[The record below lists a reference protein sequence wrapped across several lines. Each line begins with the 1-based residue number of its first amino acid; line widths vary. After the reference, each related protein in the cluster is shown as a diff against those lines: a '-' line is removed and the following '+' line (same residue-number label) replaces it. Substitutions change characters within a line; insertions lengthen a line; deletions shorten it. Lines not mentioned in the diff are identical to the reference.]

1 MNDSTEQQ
9 MKEWRLR
16 QPSPGLRSR
25 IFASEA
31 AAGAP
36 SFFAGLPRQSFD
48 WAALTRWLV
57 PAVGCFIMVTATL
70 TDPDMPTPN
79 GSGDVFAEH
88 RAKDLFAWHN
98 NAPAA
103 TLEWTFA
110 RPFSSSNDPFV
121 RTETN
126 TLIK

>member
-1 MNDSTEQQ
+1 
-9 MKEWRLR
+9 MKEWRPR
-16 QPSPGLRSR
+16 QPSPGLRNR
-25 IFASEA
+25 IFAPEA
-31 AAGAP
+31 AAGAAAI
-36 SFFAGLPRQSFD
+36 FAASQRQAFD

-79 GSGDVFAEH
+79 GSRDVLSEH
-88 RAKDLFAWHN
+88 RATMLIAWHN
-98 NAPAA
+98 NAPAT

-110 RPFSSSNDPFV
+110 RPSSSSNDPFV